1 MGQAKGRQGPGSV
14 GSLVW
19 PGQHATHLSNF
30 EYLKT
35 IHFFRH
41 SSHMSFLP
49 LCTYNI
55 LNSTSIIFHAAGPV
69 LRLAGCLDSR
79 TRSLSKGNLM
89 QDVFSSVCSKFEEN
103 LPYMLPSSWGLN
115 GSQDLLLL
123 FGTQDAMEVE
133 AELPLQ
139 DALEWDEDP
148 GLSFRATVQ
157 GLGVTDSRGSKKGP
171 GWHLGLINQ
180 WAAQSTSLAL
190 ASRVVI
196 LKVGSRANCFF
207 F

>member
-1 MGQAKGRQGPGSV
+1 
-14 GSLVW
+14 
-19 PGQHATHLSNF
+19 
-30 EYLKT
+30 
-35 IHFFRH
+35 
-41 SSHMSFLP
+41 MSFLP

-139 DALEWDEDP
+139 DALE
-148 GLSFRATVQ
+148 
-157 GLGVTDSRGSKKGP
+157 
-171 GWHLGLINQ
+171 
-180 WAAQSTSLAL
+180 
-190 ASRVVI
+190 
-196 LKVGSRANCFF
+196 
-207 F
+207 